1 MKKHQT
7 LTTHSLF
14 YQQYLPHSFL
24 YENHRKRT
32 LRPDYFLI
40 QGLPST
46 MAVTS
51 HPLIRLIKLLLI
63 LTLVGGL
70 GMASLVGYVW
80 YCAQER
86 SVQPAP
92 ATIVLGAAA
101 WGDNP
106 SPVFKERIRH
116 AVNLYQAGTTQKL
129 IFTGGTLRADMASE
143 GEVGA
148 RWAIKQGVAAKDIAY
163 EKTSRDTW
171 YNLKN
176 AHVLLQQEQIHS
188 VILVSDYFH
197 LARAGIMARDLGLKV
212 QLSPTPSSKFNSY
225 SKADKLKL
233 YLKESY
239 LIIGHFARK
248 LIEPDFYQ
256 AELRPIQVPR

>member
-1 MKKHQT
+1 
-7 LTTHSLF
+7 
-14 YQQYLPHSFL
+14 
-24 YENHRKRT
+24 
-32 LRPDYFLI
+32 
-40 QGLPST
+40 
-46 MAVTS
+46 MAVKSTAWRK
-51 HPLIRLIKLLLI
+51 LVKLLLVLCALSLLI
-63 LTLVGGL
+63 L
-70 GMASLVGYVW
+70 ASLLSYVW

-86 SVQPAP
+86 DVYPAP

-116 AVNLYQAGTTQKL
+116 AVNLYQTQLTQKL
-129 IFTGGTLRADMASE
+129 IFTGGTLRSDMASE

-148 RWAIKQGVAAKDIAY
+148 RWAVKHGVKLEDVAY

-176 AHVLLQQEQIHS
+176 ASVILQKEQISS

-197 LARAGIMARDLGLKV
+197 MARAGIMARDLGFKV
-212 QLSPTPSSKFNSY
+212 QLSPTPSSKFNDYPASE
-225 SKADKLKL
+225 KFKL

-239 LIIGHFARK
+239 LIVGHFARR
-248 LIEPDFYQ
+248 LLDPDFYQ
-256 AELRPIQVPR
+256 AELTLIEANQ